1 MKNYNGIEITEG
13 FYEFFAPY
21 FINLI
26 SHIQDPRE
34 ADNANLTYTLSSY
47 LSTMILGICQ
57 GATTMRQITLF
68 SQDEAVR
75 NQIAFLFG
83 GGDTARSQNAFT
95 NLTRQLNPQ
104 EFQQQYQMIF
114 QELDDNRDLELFRI
128 NQMMI
133 GAVDGIELHHHLY
146 TDRQNVTPCSHCLKR
161 VHQKGTEHERE
172 ECFHR
177 HVVLSLVGPPGNLF
191 MAQEPM
197 YASEGG
203 HDKGSEKKAATR
215 LLKRLDEDGF
225 LDHLD
230 VLVCDALYADSGF
243 LRSAASYGVMPV
255 IRIKQENYNIMKEV
269 NALCQEVSF
278 SGQGYDEERKRRYQY
293 RVFEHLTSWSS
304 YQGELCIVEI
314 YEQLSDGTIQ
324 KSRWV
329 FPQEYAKQL
338 LPPLVREAGHLRWQE
353 ELNGFKLANQHFDI
367 KHILHH
373 EPNSIELFLFLKFF
387 VVTFISLFLSRRE
400 PHLHKKDYFFKD
412 ILTYMKRWFSFGI
425 DILYQYWVMLND
437 RYIYCMAFLSKIF
450 NIHEEITRKMLY
462 RYIIIHFGYGDRRR
476 DSNPPMCVYDSG

>member
-1 MKNYNGIEITEG
+1 MKNYNGMEITEG

-21 FINLI
+21 FVNLI

-75 NQIAFLFG
+75 ERIDFLFG

-104 EFQQQYQMIF
+104 EFQHQYQTIF
-114 QELDDNRDLELFRI
+114 QELYDNRDLEPFMI

-146 TDRQNVTPCSHCLKR
+146 TDLQNVTPCSQCLKR
-161 VHQKGTEHERE
+161 VHQKGTECERE

-177 HVVLSLVGPPGNLF
+177 HVVLSLVGHPGNLF

-197 YASEGG
+197 YASEDG
-203 HDKGSEKKAATR
+203 HDKGSEKKAAKR
-215 LLKRLDEDGF
+215 LLQRLYENGF
-225 LDHLD
+225 LEHLD
-230 VLVCDALYADSGF
+230 VLVCDALYADSDF

-269 NALCQEVSF
+269 NDLCKDVSF
-278 SGQGYDEERKRRYQY
+278 SGEGYDEERKRRYQY
-293 RVFEHLTSWSS
+293 RVFEHLTSWPS
-304 YQGELCIVEI
+304 YKGELCIVEI
-314 YEQLSDGTIQ
+314 YEQLSDGTIH

-329 FPQEYAKQL
+329 FPQEYAKKL
-338 LPPLVREAGHLRWQE
+338 LPPFVIEVGHLRWQE

-387 VVTFISLFLSRRE
+387 VVTFISLFLSQRE
-400 PHLHKKDYFFKD
+400 PHLHKKDRFFKD
-412 ILTYMKRWFSFGI
+412 ILAFMKRWFSCGI
-425 DILYQYWVMLND
+425 DRLYQYWIVLN
-437 RYIYCMAFLSKIF
+437 YQYLYVIGFLSKLF
-450 NIHEEITRKMLY
+450 NIHEETIREVIYMYTM
-462 RYIIIHFGYGDRRR
+462 INFGDGVRRC
-476 DSNPPMCVYDSG
+476 DLNPPMFVYDSG